1 MAVKSKPE
9 GQPVP
14 RIWPMWRDAEMVARI
29 ADRLRDGASEVS
41 ASLCEGMSDKTVA
54 MWLSRWRIAML
65 AADEESEARGPVAL
79 TEFIEAVTPIA
90 RARGEWMADM
100 ERQALADDPG
110 AQWVLP
116 RRVADIYG
124 TKQTIDIGSASP
136 ASEVAGLL
144 DRIAE
149 VRANE
154 PG

>member
-1 MAVKSKPE
+1 MEAVSRALPE
-9 GQPVP
+9 PIMTC
-14 RIWPMWRDAEMVARI
+14 RRRDAY
-29 ADRLRDGASEVS
+29 
-41 ASLCEGMSDKTVA
+41 
-54 MWLSRWRIAML
+54 
-65 AADEESEARGPVAL
+65 
-79 TEFIEAVTPIA
+79 
-90 RARGEWMADM
+90 RARGWEWVAQM
-100 ERQALADDPG
+100 EEQAIAGDPG
-110 AQWVLP
+110 AQWILP